1 MRGSDSNRWKRDTA
15 LCFIVLILMFLFVG
29 LVFGLIIDQV
39 FDTGPGFT
47 MECIGFM
54 FIVSLI
60 ALVACYASV
69 EKTPDK
75 IKGWIELSRSD
86 NESLFACVD
95 AMCDNLGIPTPRI
108 YVSQDRFPNAF
119 AIGRSP
125 ENAHICMT
133 IGLLE
138 TVNGD
143 ELAAVLGHELS
154 HIAHMDTLVKGIAQ
168 NCTSALTSSSMLI
181 GLISLMFLGSFDS
194 KGNRSGSSAGP
205 FVLILMIIA
214 VVMALF
220 ALVMVVTIPGACVI
234 TKGVVSRNREFL
246 ADEGSARITGNPLAL
261 ASALRKMEEVCVN
274 GTAHIKAVDAMKWT
288 VDPNC
293 AKGRGIMNRITST
306 HPSTEER
313 IRRLEMLAK
322 ELEEEEE
329 PLMIERR

>member
-1 MRGSDSNRWKRDTA
+1 MRNSDSNRWKRDTA
-15 LCFIVLILMFLFVG
+15 LCFIILILMFLFVG
-29 LVFGLIIDQV
+29 LVFGLIIDWV
-39 FDTGPGFT
+39 FETGPEFT

-54 FIVSLI
+54 FLVSLI

-69 EKTPDK
+69 GKTPEGV
-75 IKGWIELSRSD
+75 KGWMELSRED
-86 NESLFACVD
+86 NPYLFSRVD
-95 AMCDNLGIPTPRI
+95 SMCDSLGIPTPRI
-108 YVSQDRFPNAF
+108 YISPESFPNAY
-119 AIGRSP
+119 ALGSSP
-125 ENAHICMT
+125 DQAHICMT
-133 IGLLE
+133 RGI
-138 TVNGD
+138 VNTLND
-143 ELAAVLGHELS
+143 EELFAVLGHELS
-154 HIAHMDTLVKGIAQ
+154 HIAHRDTLVKGIAR
-168 NCTSALTSSSMLI
+168 NCTSALTSSSMMI

-205 FVLILMIIA
+205 FILILMIIA

-261 ASALRKMEEVCVN
+261 ASALRKMEDVCVN

-293 AKGRGIMNRITST
+293 AKGRGIMDRITST

-322 ELEEEEE
+322 ELREEEE

>member
-60 ALVACYASV
+60 VLVACYASV

-95 AMCDNLGIPTPRI
+95 AMCDNLGIPIPRI

-143 ELAAVLGHELS
+143 ELASVLGHELS
-154 HIAHMDTLVKGIAQ
+154 HIAHRDTLVRGIAQ
-168 NCTSALTSSSMLI
+168 NCTSTLTSSSMLI
-181 GLISLMFLGSFDS
+181 GLISLMFLGTFDS
-194 KGNRSGSSAGP
+194 NGNRSSSSAGP
-205 FVLILMIIA
+205 FVLILMIVA

-220 ALVMVVTIPGACVI
+220 ALVMVVTIPGACLI

-261 ASALRKMEEVCVN
+261 ASALRKMEDVCVN
-274 GTAHIKAVDAMKWT
+274 GTARVKAADAMKWT

-293 AKGRGIMNRITST
+293 AKGRGIMDRITST
-306 HPSTEER
+306 HPSTEDR
-313 IRRLEMLAK
+313 IKRLEMLAK
-322 ELEEEEE
+322 ELEEEE
-329 PLMIERR
+329 PLMIKRR

>member
-1 MRGSDSNRWKRDTA
+1 
-15 LCFIVLILMFLFVG
+15 
-29 LVFGLIIDQV
+29 
-39 FDTGPGFT
+39 
-47 MECIGFM
+47 
-54 FIVSLI
+54 
-60 ALVACYASV
+60 
-69 EKTPDK
+69 
-75 IKGWIELSRSD
+75 
-86 NESLFACVD
+86 
-95 AMCDNLGIPTPRI
+95 MCDNLGVPTQRI
-108 YVSQDRFPNAF
+108 YITQDRFPNAF
-119 AIGRSP
+119 AVGRSP
-125 ENAHICMT
+125 DNAHICMT
-133 IGLLE
+133 RGLIE
-138 TVNGD
+138 TVNGE

-154 HIAHMDTLVKGIAQ
+154 HIAHRDTLVKGIAR
-168 NCTSALTSSSMLI
+168 NCTSALTSSSMMI

-261 ASALRKMEEVCVN
+261 ASALRKMEDVCVN

-293 AKGRGIMNRITST
+293 AKGRGIMDRITST

-313 IRRLEMLAK
+313 IRRLEMLAR
-322 ELEEEEE
+322 ELKEEEE

>member
-1 MRGSDSNRWKRDTA
+1 MRNSDSNRWKRDTA
-15 LCFIVLILMFLFVG
+15 LCFIILILMFLFVG
-29 LVFGLIIDQV
+29 LVFGLIIDWV

-54 FIVSLI
+54 FLVSLI
-60 ALVACYASV
+60 ALVTCYASV

-95 AMCDNLGIPTPRI
+95 AMCDNLDIPTPRI
-108 YVSQDRFPNAF
+108 YITQDRFPNAF
-119 AIGRSP
+119 AVGRSP
-125 ENAHICMT
+125 DNAHICMT
-133 IGLLE
+133 RGLIE
-138 TVNGD
+138 TVNGE

-154 HIAHMDTLVKGIAQ
+154 HIAHRDTLVKGIAR

-261 ASALRKMEEVCVN
+261 ASALRKMEDVCVN

-293 AKGRGIMNRITST
+293 AKGRGIMDRITST

-313 IRRLEMLAK
+313 IRRLEILAK
-322 ELEEEEE
+322 ELREEEV